1 MSEGDEGNG
10 KSSMMFWGIIAG
22 AIGFALCVLGASC
35 FISRRNKAGSELE
48 EEEESCD
55 DDVEQCYEGSGR
67 RGSGD
72 GRGSSN
78 GRQRHQSARAMF
90 YEGGDDNVVPPDYL
104 FVERGHDE
112 RRMIRDRQAEID
124 LMNKLYGNQR
134 PSEWM

>member
-1 MSEGDEGNG
+1 MGEGDEGNG
-10 KSSMMFWGIIAG
+10 NSSMMFWGIIAG
-22 AIGFALCVLGASC
+22 AIGFALCVLGALC
-35 FISRRNKAGSELE
+35 FISRRNKARSELE
-48 EEEESCD
+48 EQEEYYD
-55 DDVEQCYEGSGR
+55 DDVEEYYEGSGR

-72 GRGSSN
+72 GSN

-134 PSEWM
+134 PSDWM

>member
-1 MSEGDEGNG
+1 MSEGGEGNG
-10 KSSMMFWGIIAG
+10 NSSMMFWGSIAG
-22 AIGFALCVLGASC
+22 AIGFALCVLGALC
-35 FISRRNKAGSELE
+35 YISRRKKA
-48 EEEESCD
+48 D
-55 DDVEQCYEGSGR
+55 DDVEEEYYEDDIEEYYEGSGR
-67 RGSGD
+67 RGSD

-78 GRQRHQSARAMF
+78 SRQRHLSARAMF